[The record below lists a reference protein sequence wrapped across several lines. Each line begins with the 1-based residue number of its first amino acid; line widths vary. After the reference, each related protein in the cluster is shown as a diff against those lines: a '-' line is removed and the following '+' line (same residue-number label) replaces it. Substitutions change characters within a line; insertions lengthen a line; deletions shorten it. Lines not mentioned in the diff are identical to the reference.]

1 VQSDYNN
8 DGRGNN
14 RGGRGRG
21 RGYGGNDHRGS
32 SNHSG
37 GHNGGEKRGFPL
49 SELDPKITEASRK
62 VIGASIEVHRAM
74 GPGYPVDVYI
84 EALKIELQGLGM
96 SFQHNHRLNV
106 MYRGQ
111 RVGEVTA
118 CLFVDG
124 LFLVTVMGD
133 ARAIDTADR
142 MQLRAQLKAANLDL
156 GLIINFAE
164 KRVTDGLVRVLNIDK
179 INADRGITG
188 QHDHHDGEVSD
199 PDVGGS
205 QVHDFD
211 PR

>member
-1 VQSDYNN
+1 MNSDYNN
-8 DGRGNN
+8 DGRNNN

-21 RGYGGNDHRGS
+21 RGYGGPDNRNS
-32 SNHSG
+32 SGHGGHG
-37 GHNGGEKRGFPL
+37 GHNGHSGDKRGFPL
-49 SELDPKITEASRK
+49 SELDPKLTEASRK
-62 VIGASIEVHRAM
+62 VIGGSIEVHRAM
-74 GPGYPVDVYI
+74 GPGYSVDVYV

-96 SFQHNHRLNV
+96 TFKHNHRLNV

-118 CLFVDG
+118 CLFVDD
-124 LFLVTVMGD
+124 LFLVTVVAE
-133 ARAIDTADR
+133 ARAMDTADR

-164 KRVTDGLVRVLNIDK
+164 KRVTDGLVRVLNIEK

-188 QHDHHDGEVSD
+188 HQDGEAD
-199 PDVGGS
+199 HEPGAT

-211 PR
+211 GH